1 MQYGERVWSFFK
13 TRGFDFLILHK
24 IKLDHE
30 GTQVTYTAFVK
41 T

>member
-1 MQYGERVWSFFK
+1 MEKEFGVSPK
-13 TRGFDFLILHK
+13 ARGWDFAILQK

-30 GTQVTYTAFVK
+30 GTQVTHAAFIK